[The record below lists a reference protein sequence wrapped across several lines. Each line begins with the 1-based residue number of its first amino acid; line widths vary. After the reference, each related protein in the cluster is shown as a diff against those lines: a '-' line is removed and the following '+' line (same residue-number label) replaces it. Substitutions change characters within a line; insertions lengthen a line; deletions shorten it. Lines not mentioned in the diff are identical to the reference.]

1 MISDSAVKGELGM
14 GGGGGG
20 ALVWGMGKGCC
31 EKKSLWGGHIWPK
44 SEYEKGEKLWQDLGK
59 EHSSQRN

>member
-20 ALVWGMGKGCC
+20 GLVWGMGKGCC
-31 EKKSLWGGHIWPK
+31 EKKSL
-44 SEYEKGEKLWQDLGK
+44 
-59 EHSSQRN
+59 